1 MSATHGAEASLLTV
15 TRTSSLPASC
25 RARTCATVA
34 ATSAVSVLVMDW
46 TTIGWVLPTNTPPT
60 ETVMVERRVLTGR
73 KYTAGASPWRRRPR
87 EAPLEDLVLHD
98 HAELQRGQPHF
109 ADEGS

>member
-1 MSATHGAEASLLTV
+1 
-15 TRTSSLPASC
+15 
-25 RARTCATVA
+25 
-34 ATSAVSVLVMDW
+34 MDW

-109 ADEGS
+109 ADEGSGVGVSARGRDADPQRIPCKHGVHARAEISR